1 MPEPSFRSRLDAAID
16 VLDDEQRQRLLDW
29 AGTINRKVDDARAPG
44 SSAGP
49 IAELLNITQDRGS
62 DGTAVWRLDVV
73 PELLNPHGV
82 LHGGAVYTMVDY
94 SMGSVTMGAL
104 APDETCAT
112 IEIKI
117 SYLASVR
124 GGRLTCKTEIVK
136 QGRKVVFLES
146 KVRDTNGKLVATAS
160 GSFAVIKQGE

>member
-1 MPEPSFRSRLDAAID
+1 VPEATTRDRLNAAID
-16 VLDDEQRQRLLDW
+16 LLDESQRQRLLDW
-29 AGTINRKVDDARAPG
+29 AGTINRNVDNARAAG

-49 IAELLNITQDRGS
+49 VAELLHITQERGD
-62 DGTAVWRLDVV
+62 DGAAVWRLDVV

-104 APDETCAT
+104 GQDEHCAT

-124 GGRLTCKTEIVK
+124 GGQLSCLTEIVK

-146 KVRDTNGKLVATAS
+146 KVRDQRGRLVATAS